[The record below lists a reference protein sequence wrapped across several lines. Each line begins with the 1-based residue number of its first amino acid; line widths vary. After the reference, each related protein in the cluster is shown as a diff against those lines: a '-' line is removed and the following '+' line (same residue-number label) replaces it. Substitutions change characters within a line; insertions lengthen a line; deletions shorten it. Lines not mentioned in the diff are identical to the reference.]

1 MRKFAITGL
10 AVLSLGTIATAQ
22 TAAEYEAGILDAL
35 SLRNCSF
42 DASTPEDRLAFA
54 RQMSIH
60 IGVPAA
66 ELVAKNGPHYA
77 RLTRAIGELADRGVV
92 TVDGAMLTRTN
103 CKR

>member
-1 MRKFAITGL
+1 MSI
-10 AVLSLGTIATAQ
+10 GTIATAQ
-22 TAAEYEAGILDAL
+22 TAAEYEAGVLDAL

-66 ELVAKNGPHYA
+66 ELVARNGLHYA